1 MAYSIRLATLDDIP
15 TLCEHRRQMFLDMG
29 HEPSPALETMSVE
42 FVVWVKPRLESGVY
56 FAWLA
61 EDGDRVIA
69 GAGLWLMDWPPHILD
84 PHGARGYILNVY
96 TDKAYRQQ
104 GLARLLT
111 QCCLDHCR
119 SRGIRVVTLHAS
131 AHGKGLYES
140 MGFLP
145 TNEMRLN
152 FPM

>member
-1 MAYSIRLATLDDIP
+1 
-15 TLCEHRRQMFLDMG
+15 MFLDMG
-29 HEPSPALETMSVE
+29 HPASPALDLMSSE
-42 FVVWVKPRLESGVY
+42 FAEWVKPRLEHGAY

-61 EDGDRVIA
+61 EDGEKVVA
-69 GAGLWLMDWPPHILD
+69 GAGLWLIDWPPHILD

-111 QCCLDHCR
+111 QCCLDHCKAKH
-119 SRGIRVVTLHAS
+119 ITVVTLHAS

-140 MGFLP
+140 MGFQP

-152 FPM
+152 FPA